1 MSKNDS
7 LVFGLDIG
15 TRSIVGTVGQMKGD
29 KFTVLCER
37 SMEHETRA
45 MLDGQIHDIG
55 RVANTIRI
63 VKGQCEEAIGK
74 PLKQVCIAAAGRVL
88 RTVDT
93 HVDMVFEEE
102 REVNEEDVSNLC
114 SLGIEKAYKEF
125 LSTEKSDVKF
135 YCVGYSVIKYC
146 LNSYPISNLVGHKA
160 RQISADLIATF
171 LPDDVVDGLYKAV
184 ELADLEVANLT
195 LEPIA
200 AISVAIP
207 ERFRMLN
214 IALVDVG
221 AGTSDISITK
231 DGSIIAYGM
240 IPMAGDAYT
249 EEIAKACL
257 VDFAMAEK
265 IKREALDGDT
275 IKYEDIMGLTQKISA
290 DEVNKIINPL
300 VEEMTDKVSAEIKR
314 LNGDKSVSA
323 VFIVG
328 GGGMVRDFAPLLADK
343 LQIARERV
351 ALRGGEVMGNIDFL
365 EKGAEKTSLMVTPI
379 GICLNYYE
387 HSNNLIYVSFNGQRI
402 KLYDNGHVT
411 VSDVAMQAEFP
422 NDGLFPKRGKA
433 LTYTVNGKSKISKG
447 EIGETAIITING
459 EPADIGR
466 LVECNDKIVIKESTA
481 GVRAR
486 VRISNLPEYKKD
498 IRIIFDGRK
507 VNVLRPVLANGKR
520 VLPDYDIMDED
531 HIEISEF
538 CRVSDVIESLDLD
551 KDSRLLVNNAPA
563 NDKTEIYENFSV
575 SFASPEDIS
584 FADAEAEE
592 DETEASEEVTD
603 ESSESVEN
611 AESSD
616 TVGTNDASDSTDSS
630 SDATGTSE
638 VKAETAAESNAETV
652 AERRGNGLV
661 HNMTVLVNGKPVT
674 LTGKSDYVF
683 VDVFDYIDFDL
694 SKPEGKS
701 VVTNHN
707 GKPAQYMNSLSSGD
721 NLEIYWKD

>member
-15 TRSIVGTVGQMKGD
+15 TRSIVGTVGQMKGNR
-29 KFTVLCER
+29 FTVLCER

-55 RVANTIRI
+55 RVANTIRL
-63 VKGQCEEAIGK
+63 VKAQCEEAIGK

-93 HVDMVFEEE
+93 HVDMVFEDE

-125 LSTEKSDVKF
+125 TASEKSDVKF
-135 YCVGYSVIKYC
+135 YCVGYSVIRYF
-146 LNSYPISNLVGHKA
+146 LNAYPISNLVGHKA
-160 RQISADLIATF
+160 RKVSADLIATF

-275 IKYEDIMGLTQKISA
+275 IKYEDIMGLTQKISS
-290 DEVNKIINPL
+290 DEVNKLIAPL
-300 VEEMTDKVSAEIKR
+300 VEEMTDKVAAEIKR
-314 LNGDKSVSA
+314 LNGDRSVSA

-328 GGGMVRDFAPLLADK
+328 GGGMVRDFAPLLASK
-343 LQIARERV
+343 LDIAKERV
-351 ALRGGEVMGNIDFL
+351 ALRGGEVMGNIDFA
-365 EKGAEKTSLMVTPI
+365 EEDAEKSSLMVTPI

-387 HSNNLIYVSFNGQRI
+387 HSNNLIYVSFNGTRM

-411 VSDVAMQAEFP
+411 VSDVAIQAEFP
-422 NDGLFPKRGKA
+422 NDGLFPKRGKG
-433 LTYTVNGKSKISKG
+433 LTYSVNGKSKIAKG
-447 EIGETAIITING
+447 EIGEAAVITVNG

-466 LVECNDKIVIKESTA
+466 LVESNDKIVIKESTA

-486 VRISNLPEYKKD
+486 IRISSLPEYKKD

-507 VNVLRPVLANGKR
+507 VNVFRPVFANGKR

-531 HIEISEF
+531 RIEISDH
-538 CRVSDVIESLDLD
+538 CYVSDVIESLDLD

-563 NDKTEIYENFSV
+563 DQKTEIYENFTV
-575 SFASPEDIS
+575 SFASPESVS
-584 FADAEAEE
+584 FE
-592 DETEASEEVTD
+592 DQDKETEESYESDAGYGEDVDGEDGKDASEEKEKTD
-603 ESSESVEN
+603 D
-611 AESSD
+611 A
-616 TVGTNDASDSTDSS
+616 GT
-630 SDATGTSE
+630 SDA
-638 VKAETAAESNAETV
+638 AAAKSDAPGELTV
-652 AERRGNGLV
+652 I
-661 HNMTVLVNGKPVT
+661 VNGKPVT
-674 LTGKSDYVF
+674 LKGKSEYVF
-683 VDVFDYIDFDL
+683 VDVFDHIDFDL
-694 SKPEGKS
+694 SKPEGKA

-707 GKPAQYMNSLSSGD
+707 GQPAQYMSVLSPGD